1 MSNARIEQMC
11 ASRRK
16 LEPACGCC
24 IANFGPFSH
33 LRQLVFLASSKSNRE
48 GIGMVTPQLE
58 LTGFAPYFRSCMVCP
73 DIEEDLMR
81 RIFELRFQVY
91 CQECGFLPPSDYVD
105 GLESDAYDAG
115 AVHFCAF
122 DARDELVGYVR
133 LVRPAASEKFPFQL
147 HCPTLLDGVTLPDP
161 SQCVEVSRLMVRQ
174 DYRRRRGDILAGANI
189 DSASLDQ
196 EHEKRN
202 KSPQILLSLYRQI
215 YTFSRSAGVRYW
227 YAAMEPS
234 LALVLTRMNFG
245 FRQIGPLIDYY
256 GPVAPY
262 LAAIHDTELGLGA
275 ANPALLA
282 WMRESDTM

>member
-1 MSNARIEQMC
+1 
-11 ASRRK
+11 
-16 LEPACGCC
+16 
-24 IANFGPFSH
+24 
-33 LRQLVFLASSKSNRE
+33 
-48 GIGMVTPQLE
+48 MVTSPLE
-58 LTGFAPYFRSCMVCP
+58 LAGFAPCFRSRRARFGQ
-73 DIEEDLMR
+73 EDDWMH

-91 CQECGFLPPSDYVD
+91 CQECGFLSPSDYQD
-105 GLESDAYDAG
+105 GREIDEYDAN

-122 DARDELVGYVR
+122 NARDELVGYVR
-133 LVRPAASEKFPFQL
+133 LVRPVASGKFPFQM
-147 HCPTLLDGVTLPDP
+147 HCPSLLEGVTLPDP

-174 DYRRRRGDILAGANI
+174 DYRRRRGDILAGVNMG
-189 DSASLDQ
+189 SASPDP

-202 KSPQILLSLYRQI
+202 SSPQILLSLYRQI
-215 YTFSRSAGVRYW
+215 YAYSRSAGIRYW

-262 LAAIHDTELGLGA
+262 LATVNETEQGLGA

-282 WMRESDTM
+282 WMQETDTM

>member
-1 MSNARIEQMC
+1 MIS
-11 ASRRK
+11 
-16 LEPACGCC
+16 
-24 IANFGPFSH
+24 
-33 LRQLVFLASSKSNRE
+33 
-48 GIGMVTPQLE
+48 PQFE
-58 LTGFAPYFRSCMVCP
+58 LTGFAPYFRSRMVRP
-73 DIEEDLMR
+73 DHEEDLMR

-91 CQECGFLPPSDYVD
+91 CQECGFLPPSDYLD
-105 GLESDAYDAG
+105 GLEIDEYDGG

-122 DARDELVGYVR
+122 DSRDELVGYVR
-133 LVRPAASEKFPFQL
+133 LVRPVAAEKFPFQL
-147 HCPTLLDGVTLPDP
+147 HCPSLLDGVTLPEP

-174 DYRRRRGDILAGANI
+174 DYRRRRGDILAGTNI

-196 EHEKRN
+196 GHEKRN

-234 LALVLTRMNFG
+234 LALVLSRMNFG

-282 WMRESDTM
+282 WMQEPDILKI